1 MAFPV
6 NNEVEW
12 DRCETHQLYRNQ
24 SAAFGMDHLDTRGG
38 DWELDKISSTT
49 VARINLRRVATT
61 RASVLGEWGLAID
74 MLHGVLSVPLQPD
87 WESVVAEAKLS
98 VPPADAFGGRFLESL
113 TTESGL
119 LLPHGTNEIFSFRRR
134 RASSGSS
141 STPAWRTSSCS
152 QSRSR

>member
-6 NNEVEW
+6 NNDVEW

-98 VPPADAFGGRFLESL
+98 VPPADAFGGPHSRFGAFVAARHERDLQ
-113 TTESGL
+113 L
-119 LLPHGTNEIFSFRRR
+119 LRPVR
-134 RASSGSS
+134 GSEEGE
-141 STPAWRTSSCS
+141 PP
-152 QSRSR
+152 QGHL